1 MEHVY
6 RIRLYTELRDKNMS
20 FFEKSLLTLELPAV
34 LNMLASEAV
43 GDTAK
48 EQAGKLSP
56 ATDEAEVRRRLG
68 ETTAAKTMMVV
79 RGSPSFYGVKDVR
92 PSLARADL
100 GGALNTRELLD
111 IAAVLQCARLVRG
124 YIADDSVGKTEIDYL
139 FCALHANKF
148 LEEKITGSIV
158 GEDEIADAASP
169 ELATIRRQ
177 MRAAASRAREALQK
191 IISSPSY
198 AKALQ
203 EPIITMRS
211 DRYVV
216 PVKAE
221 FKGSVAGLVHDI
233 SSSGATLFIEPMG
246 AVKANNELRELAA
259 REKTEIER
267 ILAELSAD
275 CAEHRDD
282 INADFEV
289 LVRLDLIFAKAK
301 LSYKLNCQQAAMDG
315 KGIVLRHA
323 RHPLLDQ
330 SKAVPI
336 DVELGDSFDTLV
348 ITGPNTG
355 GKTVSIKTIG
365 LLAAMNQCGLHIPA
379 DDGSRMPVFT
389 HILAD
394 IGDEQS
400 IEQSLSTF
408 SAHMSNIVNI
418 ISECDDRSL
427 VLFDELGAGT
437 DPTEGAALAIAII
450 EHVRKCGAAVA
461 ATTHYAELK
470 VYATN
475 EPGVQNASCE
485 FDVDS
490 LRPTYHLLVGIPG
503 KSNAFAISKRL
514 GLDEGIIEDA
524 KNRVSTESASFEAT
538 IEKLEQTR
546 LLLEKDRNEAAKK
559 LREAQENA
567 KKAAFLK
574 AELEVRLDKADIKS
588 RREAEQIIAEARA
601 TAESVFRELDEMR
614 KMADRDEDAQ
624 RTNEARAQLRRQLNM
639 SEQALQKDI
648 GEKTG
653 DMVSSRPVRPGDVV
667 QIKSMG
673 VKATVISKSPDG
685 VLNLRA
691 GIMNVSAKEN
701 DVFLLEGEKAPEV
714 KNVAARSSAQ
724 LRSMSVE
731 TEIDLRGMETVEG
744 ILAAERYIDSAVMSK
759 LKTVRIIHGKG
770 TGALRAAIQQMLKKN
785 KCVKS
790 FRLGRYGEGE
800 DGVTVV
806 ELK

>member
-1 MEHVY
+1 M
-6 RIRLYTELRDKNMS
+6 R
-20 FFEKSLLTLELPAV
+20 FFEKSLMTLELPAV
-34 LNMLASEAV
+34 LEMLAAEAV

-48 EQAGKLSP
+48 EQARALTPSVEP
-56 ATDEAEVRRRLG
+56 AEVRRRQE

-79 RGSPSFYGVKDVR
+79 RGSPSFSGVKDVR

-111 IAAVLQCARLVRG
+111 IARVLQCARLVRG
-124 YIADDSVGKTEIDYL
+124 YIADDTVGKTPIDHL
-139 FCALHANKF
+139 FYALHANKF
-148 LEEKITGSIV
+148 LEEKISTSIC
-158 GEDEIADAASP
+158 GEDEIADGASP
-169 ELATIRRQ
+169 ELANIRRQ
-177 MRAAASRAREALQK
+177 MRAAAARARDSLQK
-191 IISSPSY
+191 IISSPGY

-203 EPIITMRS
+203 EPIITMRQ

-221 FKGSVAGLVHDI
+221 HKGAIPGLVHDI
-233 SSSGATLFIEPMG
+233 SASGATLFIEPMA
-246 AVKANNELRELAA
+246 AVKANNELRELSAK
-259 REKTEIER
+259 EKIEIDR

-282 INADFEV
+282 ISADFEI

-301 LSYKLNCQQAAMDG
+301 LSYKLNCQSAAG
-315 KGIVLRHA
+315 EAGGIVLRRA

-330 SKAVPI
+330 AKAVPI
-336 DVELGDSFDTLV
+336 SLELGDSFDTLV

-379 DDGSRMPVFT
+379 DDGSNLPVFS

-400 IEQSLSTF
+400 IEQNLSTF

-418 ISECDDRSL
+418 IEECDDRSL
-427 VLFDELGAGT
+427 ILFDELGAGT
-437 DPTEGAALAIAII
+437 DPTEGAALAVAII
-450 EHVRKCGAAVA
+450 EYCRRQGAVIA

-485 FDVDS
+485 FDVET

-503 KSNAFAISKRL
+503 KSNAFAISQRL
-514 GLDEGIIEDA
+514 GLGEDIIADA
-524 KNRVSTESASFEAT
+524 RNRVSTESASFEAT

-546 LLLEKDRNEAAKK
+546 LLLERDRNEAAVK
-559 LREAQENA
+559 LREAQESA

-574 AELEVRLDKADIKS
+574 AELEVRLDKADLKS
-588 RREAEQIIAEARA
+588 RREAERIIQEARS
-601 TAESVFRELDEMR
+601 TAEEVFHELDEMR
-614 KMADRDEDAQ
+614 KHANEQEEAQ
-624 RTNEARAQLRRQLNM
+624 QINEARSQLRRKLNL
-639 SEQALQKDI
+639 SQEALRKELEPAPA
-648 GEKTG
+648 EKT
-653 DMVSSRPVRPGDVV
+653 SSRPLKVGDTV

-673 VKATVISKSPDG
+673 MKATVLAISPDR
-685 VLNLRA
+685 VLSLRA
-691 GIMNVSAKEN
+691 GIMNVTAKE
-701 DVFLLEGEKAPEV
+701 DEVLLLEGEKVPGP
-714 KNVAARSSAQ
+714 KTVAKSSAAQ
-724 LRSMSVE
+724 LRSMSIE
-731 TEIDLRGMETVEG
+731 PQIDLRGMESVEAV
-744 ILAAERYIDSAVMSK
+744 LAAERYIDSAVMSR
-759 LKTVRIIHGKG
+759 LKTVTIIHGKG
-770 TGALRAAIQQMLKKN
+770 TGALRAAVQQMLKRN
-785 KCVKS
+785 KSVKS
-790 FRLGRYGEGE
+790 FRLGRFGEGE
-800 DGVTVV
+800 AGVTVV

>member
-1 MEHVY
+1 M
-6 RIRLYTELRDKNMS
+6 R
-20 FFEKSLLTLELPAV
+20 FFEKSLMTLELPAV
-34 LNMLASEAV
+34 LEMLAAEAV

-48 EQAGKLSP
+48 EQARALTPSVEP
-56 ATDEAEVRRRLG
+56 AEVRRRQE

-79 RGSPSFYGVKDVR
+79 RGSPSFSGVKDVR

-111 IAAVLQCARLVRG
+111 IARVLQCARLVRG
-124 YIADDSVGKTEIDYL
+124 YIADDTVGKTPIDHL
-139 FCALHANKF
+139 FYALHANKF
-148 LEEKITGSIV
+148 LEEKISTSIS
-158 GEDEIADAASP
+158 GEDEIADGASP
-169 ELATIRRQ
+169 ELANIRRQ
-177 MRAAASRAREALQK
+177 MRAAAARARDSLQK
-191 IISSPSY
+191 IISSPGY

-203 EPIITMRS
+203 EPIITMRQ

-221 FKGSVAGLVHDI
+221 HKGAIPGLVHDI
-233 SSSGATLFIEPMG
+233 SASGATLFIEPMA

-259 REKTEIER
+259 KEKIEIDR

-282 INADFEV
+282 ISADFEI

-301 LSYKLNCQQAAMDG
+301 LSYKLNCQSAAG
-315 KGIVLRHA
+315 EAGGIVLRRA

-330 SKAVPI
+330 AKAVPI
-336 DVELGDSFDTLV
+336 SLELGDSFDTLV

-379 DDGSRMPVFT
+379 DDGSNLPVFS

-400 IEQSLSTF
+400 IEQNLSTF

-418 ISECDDRSL
+418 IEECDDRSL
-427 VLFDELGAGT
+427 ILFDELGAGT
-437 DPTEGAALAIAII
+437 DPTEGAALAVAII
-450 EHVRKCGAAVA
+450 EYCRRRGAVIA

-485 FDVDS
+485 FDVET

-503 KSNAFAISKRL
+503 KSNAFAISQRL
-514 GLDEGIIEDA
+514 GLGEDIIADA
-524 KNRVSTESASFEAT
+524 RNRVSTESASFEAT

-546 LLLEKDRNEAAKK
+546 LLLERDRNEAAVK

-574 AELEVRLDKADIKS
+574 AELEVRLDKADLKS
-588 RREAEQIIAEARA
+588 RREAERIIQEARS
-601 TAESVFRELDEMR
+601 TAEEVFRELDEMR
-614 KMADRDEDAQ
+614 KRANEQEEAQ
-624 RTNEARAQLRRQLNM
+624 QINEARSQLRRKLNL
-639 SEQALQKDI
+639 SQEALKKDLEPAAPEQ
-648 GEKTG
+648 T
-653 DMVSSRPVRPGDVV
+653 SSRPVKVGDTV

-673 VKATVISKSPDG
+673 MKATVLSISPDR
-685 VLNLRA
+685 VLSLRA
-691 GIMNVSAKEN
+691 GIMNVTAKE
-701 DVFLLEGEKAPEV
+701 DEVLLLEGVKATGP
-714 KNVAARSSAQ
+714 KAAAKSSAAQ
-724 LRSMSVE
+724 LRSMSIE
-731 TEIDLRGMETVEG
+731 PQIDLRGMESVEAV
-744 ILAAERYIDSAVMSK
+744 LAAERYIDSAVMSR
-759 LKTVRIIHGKG
+759 LKTVTIIHGKG
-770 TGALRAAIQQMLKKN
+770 TGALRAAVQQMLKRN
-785 KCVKS
+785 KSVKS
-790 FRLGRYGEGE
+790 FRLGRFGEGE
-800 DGVTVV
+800 AGVTVV

>member
-1 MEHVY
+1 M
-6 RIRLYTELRDKNMS
+6 R
-20 FFEKSLLTLELPAV
+20 FFEKSLMTLELPAV
-34 LNMLASEAV
+34 LEMLAAEAV

-48 EQAGKLSP
+48 EQARALTPSVEP
-56 ATDEAEVRRRLG
+56 AEVRRRQE

-79 RGSPSFYGVKDVR
+79 RGSPSFSGVKDVR

-111 IAAVLQCARLVRG
+111 IARVLQCARLVRG
-124 YIADDSVGKTEIDYL
+124 YIADDTVGKTPIDHL
-139 FCALHANKF
+139 FYALHANKF
-148 LEEKITGSIV
+148 LEEKISTSIS
-158 GEDEIADAASP
+158 GEDEIADGASP
-169 ELATIRRQ
+169 ELANIRRQ
-177 MRAAASRAREALQK
+177 MRAAAARARDSLQK
-191 IISSPSY
+191 IISSPGY

-203 EPIITMRS
+203 EPIITMRQ

-221 FKGSVAGLVHDI
+221 HKGAIPGLVHDI
-233 SSSGATLFIEPMG
+233 SASGATLFIEPMA
-246 AVKANNELRELAA
+246 AVKANNELRELSAK
-259 REKTEIER
+259 EKIEIDR

-282 INADFEV
+282 ISADFEI

-301 LSYKLNCQQAAMDG
+301 LSYKLNCQSAAG
-315 KGIVLRHA
+315 EAGGIVLRRA

-330 SKAVPI
+330 AKAVPI
-336 DVELGDSFDTLV
+336 SLELGDSFDTLV

-379 DDGSRMPVFT
+379 DDGSNLPVFS

-400 IEQSLSTF
+400 IEQNLSTF

-418 ISECDDRSL
+418 IEECDDRSL
-427 VLFDELGAGT
+427 ILFDELGAGT
-437 DPTEGAALAIAII
+437 DPTEGAALAVAII
-450 EHVRKCGAAVA
+450 EYCRRKGAVIA

-485 FDVDS
+485 FDVET

-503 KSNAFAISKRL
+503 KSNAFAISQRL
-514 GLDEGIIEDA
+514 GLGEDIIADA
-524 KNRVSTESASFEAT
+524 RNRVSTESASFEAT

-546 LLLEKDRNEAAKK
+546 LLLERDRNEAAVK

-574 AELEVRLDKADIKS
+574 AELEVRLDKADLKS
-588 RREAEQIIAEARA
+588 RREAERIIQEARS
-601 TAESVFRELDEMR
+601 TAEEVFRELDEMR
-614 KMADRDEDAQ
+614 KRANEQEEAQ
-624 RTNEARAQLRRQLNM
+624 QINEARSQLRRKLNL
-639 SEQALQKDI
+639 SEEALKKDL
-648 GEKTG
+648 EPAAPEQT
-653 DMVSSRPVRPGDVV
+653 SSRPVKVGDTV

-673 VKATVISKSPDG
+673 MKATVLSISPDR
-685 VLNLRA
+685 VLSLRA
-691 GIMNVSAKEN
+691 GIMNVTAKE
-701 DVFLLEGEKAPEV
+701 DEVLLLEGVKAPGP
-714 KNVAARSSAQ
+714 KAAAKSSAAQ
-724 LRSMSVE
+724 LRSMSIE
-731 TEIDLRGMETVEG
+731 PQIDLRGMESVEAV
-744 ILAAERYIDSAVMSK
+744 LAAERYIDSAVMSR
-759 LKTVRIIHGKG
+759 LKTVTIIHGKG
-770 TGALRAAIQQMLKKN
+770 TGALRAAVQQMLKRN
-785 KCVKS
+785 KSVKS
-790 FRLGRYGEGE
+790 FRLGRFGEGE
-800 DGVTVV
+800 AGVTVV